1 MKCKMVNR
9 HLSAYVDNELEA
21 DLRIQVEAHVQE
33 CRRCR
38 AQVAEWRTLK
48 SRLLASDSTPAVPD
62 DFADRVLS
70 AARKQVDASAV
81 PNRGLPWLRG
91 LLSPEKSGRQI
102 PLWLSGCC
110 TVALALTLGVF
121 LSVDPRT
128 AMEKT
133 SSKTR
138 IQTTA
143 GPALA
148 DNYGFE
154 WFAPMP
160 PGSIASAYVEM
171 TAPPMGSREFGP

>member
-1 MKCKMVNR
+1 MKSKMVNR
-9 HLSAYVDNELEA
+9 LLSAYVDNELET
-21 DLRIQVEAHVQE
+21 DLRIQVDSHVQE

-38 AQVAEWRTLK
+38 ARVAELRALE

-70 AARKQVDASAV
+70 AARKQVDASAA

-91 LLSPEKSGRQI
+91 LLSPEKSGRQV

-121 LSVDPRT
+121 LSVGPKT

-133 SSKTR
+133 SNKTR
-138 IQTTA
+138 VQTTA

-148 DNYGFE
+148 DDYGFE
-154 WFAPMP
+154 WFASMP
-160 PGSIASAYVEM
+160 PGSIASACVKI